1 MSNPGDGRAAVVFAL
16 ATNLTIAASKFVAF
30 VFTGSSAMLAEGVHS
45 VADSGNQILLIIGG
59 KQSRRRATKEHPF
72 GFGRDRYIYSFLVA
86 VVLFTV
92 GGLFALFEGI
102 QKVRH
107 PHIMTSPAWALS
119 TLGIAIMLEA
129 FSFRTAV
136 SMARVEKAELN
147 WFAYIRQ
154 AKAPELP
161 VILLEDF
168 GALVGLIIA
177 LLAISASLFFD
188 APILDGVGTLAIGL
202 LLFGVAIVLAI
213 ESKSL
218 ILGESAS
225 PLNTEKIMNALVSS
239 DDIERVIHLRTI
251 HLSPD
256 EILVAAK
263 IAIRHDTTAKS
274 IVQAID
280 AAEARIRAAV
290 PVAKIIYLEPDI
302 DRDRGVGP

>member
-1 MSNPGDGRAAVVFAL
+1 VSNPGDGRAAVVFAL

-30 VFTGSSAMLAEGVHS
+30 IFTGSSAMLAEGVHS

-119 TLGIAIMLEA
+119 TLGIAIILEA

-136 SMARVEKAELN
+136 SLARGEKGELN

-177 LLAISASLFFD
+177 LFAIGASLFFD

-225 PLNTEKIMNALVSS
+225 PINAEKIMKALVSS

-263 IAIRHDTTAKS
+263 IAIRNDSTAKS

-280 AAEARIRAAV
+280 SAEARIRAAV
-290 PVAKIIYLEPDI
+290 PMAKIIYLEPDI